1 MDKPK
6 TIQSR
11 RSMLLSK
18 DLSLKDLGLQGS
30 RINDGKASEILKTA

>member
-18 DLSLKDLGLQGS
+18 DLSLKDLGLHDS
-30 RINDGKASEILKTA
+30 RIIDGKTSKIMKTA